1 MTCWAEI
8 CRGTLS
14 AWRDWPENTAGL
26 FPKNPTIMADQP
38 KEPWLNHMALAT
50 VVLAVCATLST
61 FKGGSYSGQ
70 SVINQTLASNQWA
83 YFQAKSTKQNMHEL
97 QADSLRLQAL
107 SLTANNPAKTAITQK
122 IDEYNAQVARYAQEM
137 KEIEAQARALERQ
150 RDDALRHN
158 RPFSLAV
165 MFLQVAILLNSV
177 AGLLKIQKIWWSSLP
192 FGLTGL
198 VFFADGFF
206 TFL

>member
-1 MTCWAEI
+1 MSSPPLALRWLAAS
-8 CRGTLS
+8 RPGFLVVTLVATLVGIGS
-14 AWRDWPENTAGL
+14 ALACGVAPRWPE
-26 FPKNPTIMADQP
+26 
-38 KEPWLNHMALAT
+38 ALAT

-83 YFQAKSTKQNMHEL
+83 YFQAKSTKQNLHEL

-122 IDEYNAQVARYAQEM
+122 IDEYTAQIARYAQEM
-137 KEIEAQARALERQ
+137 KEIETQARILERQ